1 MAQRKP
7 LVRACRWQRRALAL
21 LLCLLACRLACAAG
35 VTVEVHG
42 VDEELKANVLAYLS
56 FERYRKGG
64 AELTADTVE
73 RLHERVEREVQSALK
88 PYGFYEP
95 QVDSTV
101 TELGHNDWRVEVNIN
116 PGKPVLLEAVDVSV
130 TGPGA
135 NSWLFERILAR
146 KPRVGERLN
155 HLAYET
161 LKTEL
166 QRTAATFGYLD
177 AKLTRNELIVDPP
190 NHKASIVLEMQ
201 TGERYRF
208 GETTIVQDAVKQQL
222 VRRFMRYHQ
231 GDYFDLTQVLRT
243 QFALDDAQYFVN
255 LEVQPGE
262 PDRTLHTVPITI
274 RANARRKNRYSLAPG
289 YATDT
294 GWHVTAGFE
303 DRLLNREGHSFALE
317 LQFSQVSRYNVL
329 ARYGI
334 PVGDPAVDSLAMR
347 AQIQQLDLADVT
359 TYTQS
364 FGPSLTMV
372 TGKWQQVWSVNAVHT
387 TSQTII
393 SNATDRLLVPELD
406 LASVPPGYLGEPLFE
421 HPFFA
426 EIKGSDK
433 ALGSDSNFIQA
444 HVQAERV
451 FQIYPGWHL
460 LLRDEIGATLVSNFI
475 QAHMQLENTFRLGGP
490 WHLLLRE
497 EVGASLVSRFS
508 NLPTIYRFFGGGD
521 NSVRG
526 FYFNELSPTTPVC
539 QQGTNPTPIP
549 CANPL
554 LPGQTVTSS
563 IKTGGKDIFTGT
575 VEVIRD
581 LPKNLGVAAFFDYGN
596 AFDHFGTQ
604 LYYSAGVGLRVR
616 LSVMTLGVDL
626 AQPLNAPGG
635 PRLNINFSPKL

>member
-7 LVRACRWQRRALAL
+7 LSRACRWHRRAPAV

-35 VTVEVHG
+35 VSVEVHG

-73 RLHERVEREVQSALK
+73 RLHERVEREVQSALR
-88 PYGFYEP
+88 PYGYYEP
-95 QVDSTV
+95 QVESTV

-116 PGKPVLLEAVDVSV
+116 PGKPVLLETVDVSV

-135 NSWLFERILAR
+135 NSWLFERVLAR
-146 KPRVGERLN
+146 KPKVGERLN
-155 HLAYET
+155 HLTYET

-177 AKLTRNELIVDPP
+177 AKLTRSELSVDPP

-208 GETTIVQDAVKQQL
+208 GETTIVQNAVKEQL
-222 VRRFMRYHQ
+222 VRRFLRYHQ

-255 LEVQPGE
+255 LEVQPGA
-262 PDRTLHTVPITI
+262 PDRTLHTVPIAI

-303 DRLLNREGHSFALE
+303 DRLLNREGHNFALE

-347 AQIQQLDLADVT
+347 AQIQQLTLADVT

-364 FGPSLTMV
+364 FGPGLTMV

-393 SNATDRLLVPELD
+393 SNVTDRLLVPELD

-433 ALGSDSNFIQA
+433 ALGSDSNFIQV
-444 HVQAERV
+444 HLTAERV
-451 FQIYPGWHL
+451 FPIYPGWHL
-460 LLRDEIGATLVSNFI
+460 LTRGEVGATLVSNF
-475 QAHMQLENTFRLGGP
+475 
-490 WHLLLRE
+490 
-497 EVGASLVSRFS
+497 S
-508 NLPTIYRFFGGGD
+508 NLPAIYRFFAGGD

-526 FYFNELSPTTPVC
+526 FYFNELSPSEPVC
-539 QQGTNPTPIP
+539 QQGTNPAPVA
-549 CANPL
+549 CVNPAP
-554 LPGQTVTSS
+554 PGQMVTSS
-563 IKTGGKDIFTGT
+563 IKVGGKDVITGS

-581 LPKNLGVAAFFDYGN
+581 LPKNLGIATFFDFGN
-596 AFDHFGTQ
+596 AFDHFPTQ

-616 LSVMTLGVDL
+616 LPVMTLGVDL
-626 AQPLNAPGG
+626 AQPLNMPGAG